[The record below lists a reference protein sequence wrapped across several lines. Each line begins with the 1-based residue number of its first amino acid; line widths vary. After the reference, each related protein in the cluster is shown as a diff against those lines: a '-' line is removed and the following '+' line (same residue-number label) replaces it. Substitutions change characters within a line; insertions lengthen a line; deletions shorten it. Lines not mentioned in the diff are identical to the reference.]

1 MCKPLKL
8 KGEDMDYRPGKRL
21 KIARELMGINRNKF
35 SKLTGIDY
43 IRMVTI
49 EEDRGRLGVDDVALV
64 VAHFPELLHWLVLGT
79 PIDVEQCAKSQN
91 EHMRMLADNLETHG
105 YPDEV

>member
-1 MCKPLKL
+1 MELT
-8 KGEDMDYRPGKRL
+8 PGKRL
-21 KIARELMGINRNKF
+21 KVARELMGLNRSKF
-35 SKLTGIDY
+35 AKLTGIDY
-43 IRMVTI
+43 LRIVTI
-49 EEDRGRLGVDDVALV
+49 EEDRGRVAVDDVSLV
-64 VAHFPELLHWLVLGT
+64 LIHFPELLHWLVLGT